1 MERNF
6 DYQFLNLLLI
16 KFGSQ
21 IENFPMKKDKL
32 YLFTF
37 LSLLVVVYIC
47 GYFSMNYLVSL
58 SAEQFLKIQIE
69 SSKREAK
76 EMANLISYQAQQNP
90 DRKVIINNVQSS
102 IEKTDTQTGF
112 ICMFDQTGKEVCHPD
127 PARIGAMT
135 LPNESY
141 ISKTHNEVN
150 PEDFYNYIKNKT
162 EGGGIRRFSNPDHGT
177 EIIYLY
183 PVKNTDWIIASH
195 ANIKSIND
203 QVQNLKFYF
212 ILVYISTGALIVL
225 LSFFM
230 IRLFGSR
237 YERKLEEKNENLVNE
252 VLSLSKLNYDLTN
265 YKSKL
270 ELNEQIKTPETSVLP
285 SNKKR
290 ILTHLK
296 NEIVTLEID
305 QIAYIYM
312 ENTIT
317 YVKDVNGKVSTS
329 NSSLDEIYSDLD
341 NTIFFRANRQFI
353 LAIKSIDKILKYG
366 NNQLKIEVVP
376 KSAIDVIISKN
387 KAAEFKAWLNK

>member
-1 MERNF
+1 
-6 DYQFLNLLLI
+6 
-16 KFGSQ
+16 
-21 IENFPMKKDKL
+21 MKKDKL

-47 GYFSMNYLVSL
+47 GYFSMNYLVGL
-58 SAEQFLKIQIE
+58 STEQFLKIQIE

-76 EMANLISYQAQQNP
+76 EMANLISLQAQQNT
-90 DRKVIINNVQSS
+90 DRKVIINNVQKS

-112 ICMFDQTGKEVCHPD
+112 ICMFDQTGKEICHPN
-127 PARIGAMT
+127 PEKIGRMT
-135 LPNESY
+135 GPDESY
-141 ISKTHNEVN
+141 ISTTHNEVN
-150 PEDFYNYIKNKT
+150 PEDFYSYLKNKT
-162 EGGGIRRFSNPDHGT
+162 EGGGIRNYNNPKKDA

-195 ANIKSIND
+195 ANLQSINK
-203 QVQNLKFYF
+203 QVQDLKFYF

-237 YERKLEEKNENLVNE
+237 YERKLEQKNENLFNE
-252 VLSLSKLNYDLTN
+252 VLNLSKLNYDLTS

-270 ELNEQIKTPETSVLP
+270 ESNEQLKVHDISGSTA
-285 SNKKR
+285 NKKR
-290 ILTHLK
+290 ILTNLK
-296 NEIVTLEID
+296 NEIVPLEIE

-317 YVKDVNGKVSTS
+317 YVKDVNGKISTS
-329 NSSLDEIYSDLD
+329 NSSLEEIYSELD
-341 NTIFFRANRQFI
+341 NATFFRANRQFI

-376 KSAIDVIISKN
+376 KSPIDVIISKN

>member
-1 MERNF
+1 
-6 DYQFLNLLLI
+6 
-16 KFGSQ
+16 
-21 IENFPMKKDKL
+21 MKKDKL

-47 GYFSMNYLVSL
+47 GYFSMNYLVGL
-58 SAEQFLKIQIE
+58 STEQFLKIQIE

-76 EMANLISYQAQQNP
+76 EMANLISYQAQQNK
-90 DRKVIINNVQSS
+90 DKQVIINNVQKS
-102 IEKTDTQTGF
+102 IEKTDMQTGF
-112 ICMFDQTGKEVCHPD
+112 ICMFDQNGKEICHPD

-150 PEDFYNYIKNKT
+150 SEDFYTYLKNKT
-162 EGGGIRRFSNPDHGT
+162 EGGGVRNFNNPEIDS

-195 ANIKSIND
+195 ANLQSINK
-203 QVQNLKFYF
+203 QVQDLKFYF

-237 YERKLEEKNENLVNE
+237 YERKLEQKNETLFNE
-252 VLSLSKLNYDLTN
+252 VLSLSKLNYDLTS

-270 ELNEQIKTPETSVLP
+270 ESNEHLKTTDISAPAL
-285 SNKKR
+285 NKKR
-290 ILTHLK
+290 ILTNLK
-296 NEIVTLEID
+296 NEIVTLEIE

-317 YVKDVNGKVSTS
+317 YVKDINGKISTS
-329 NSSLDEIYSDLD
+329 NNSLEEIYSELD